1 MKPKIVAILGPT
13 GVGKSKMG
21 IEIAQKFNGEIIS
34 ADSVQIYKEFDIGS
48 AKIKS
53 SETCGIKHYA
63 IDIVS
68 PNENFSAFDFVNY
81 SKTRI
86 NQILEK
92 GKPPIIVG
100 GTALYIKALFEN
112 YNLGGEKDV
121 KLRAELE
128 NELKEFGL
136 EFLVNKLK
144 NLAPTK
150 AKEID
155 LKNPVRVIR
164 AIEIA
169 LSNNVKTKSES
180 EYDYK
185 IFALNRNREVL
196 YNKINERVEEM
207 FSQGLEDEVKTLFN
221 KYGEGVQ
228 PFKAIGYKEFIPFFK
243 GEYTLE
249 KVKELIKQHSRNYA
263 KRQLTFIRGMKDC
276 IWIDVENYDF
286 AKKQII
292 GELKKWLI

>member
-81 SKTRI
+81 SKSRI

-92 GKPPIIVG
+92 GKTPIIVG

-112 YNLGGEKDV
+112 YNLGGEKDE

-169 LSNNVKTKSES
+169 LSDNVKTKSES

>member
-81 SKTRI
+81 SKSRI

-92 GKPPIIVG
+92 GKTPIIVG

-121 KLRAELE
+121 KLRVELE

-144 NLAPTK
+144 NLAPEK

>member
-1 MKPKIVAILGPT
+1 VKPKIVAVLGPT

-81 SKTRI
+81 SKSRI

-92 GKPPIIVG
+92 GKTPIIVG

-144 NLAPTK
+144 NLAPEK

-263 KRQLTFIRGMKDC
+263 
-276 IWIDVENYDF
+276 IDIY
-286 AKKQII
+286 
-292 GELKKWLI
+292 

>member
-53 SETCGIKHYA
+53 FETCGIKHYA

-81 SKTRI
+81 SKSRI

-92 GKPPIIVG
+92 GKTPIIVG

-112 YNLGGEKDV
+112 YNLGGEKDE

-150 AKEID
+150 EKEID

-169 LSNNVKTKSES
+169 LSNNVKTKSKS

>member
-81 SKTRI
+81 SKSRI

-92 GKPPIIVG
+92 GKTPIIVG

-185 IFALNRNREVL
+185 IFALNRNREIL

>member
-53 SETCGIKHYA
+53 SETCDIKHYA

-81 SKTRI
+81 SKSRI

-92 GKPPIIVG
+92 GKTPIIVG

-112 YNLGGEKDV
+112 YNLGGEKDE

-144 NLAPTK
+144 NLAPEK

-169 LSNNVKTKSES
+169 LSNNIKTKSES

-196 YNKINERVEEM
+196 YHNINERVEEM

-221 KYGEGVQ
+221 KYGESVQ

>member
-1 MKPKIVAILGPT
+1 MKPKVVAILGPT

-81 SKTRI
+81 SKSRI

-92 GKPPIIVG
+92 GKTPIIVG

-185 IFALNRNREVL
+185 IFALNRNREIL

>member
-1 MKPKIVAILGPT
+1 MKPKVVAILGPT

-81 SKTRI
+81 SKSRI

-92 GKPPIIVG
+92 GKTPIIVG

-112 YNLGGEKDV
+112 YNLGGEKDE

-144 NLAPTK
+144 NLAPEK

>member
-81 SKTRI
+81 SKSRI

-92 GKPPIIVG
+92 GKTPIIVG

-112 YNLGGEKDV
+112 YNLGGEKDE

-150 AKEID
+150 EKEID

-185 IFALNRNREVL
+185 IFALNRN
-196 YNKINERVEEM
+196 
-207 FSQGLEDEVKTLFN
+207 
-221 KYGEGVQ
+221 
-228 PFKAIGYKEFIPFFK
+228 
-243 GEYTLE
+243 
-249 KVKELIKQHSRNYA
+249 
-263 KRQLTFIRGMKDC
+263 
-276 IWIDVENYDF
+276 
-286 AKKQII
+286 
-292 GELKKWLI
+292 

>member
-21 IEIAQKFNGEIIS
+21 IEIAQEFNGEIIS

-81 SKTRI
+81 SKSRI

-92 GKPPIIVG
+92 GKTPIIVG

-112 YNLGGEKDV
+112 YNLGGEKDE

-144 NLAPTK
+144 NLAPEK

-169 LSNNVKTKSES
+169 LSNNIKTKSES

-196 YNKINERVEEM
+196 YNNINERVEEM

-221 KYGEGVQ
+221 KYGESVQ

>member
-1 MKPKIVAILGPT
+1 MKPKVVAILGPT

-92 GKPPIIVG
+92 GKTPIIVG

-112 YNLGGEKDV
+112 YNLGGEKDE

>member
-21 IEIAQKFNGEIIS
+21 IEIAQEFNGEIIS

-53 SETCGIKHYA
+53 SETFGIKHYA

-81 SKTRI
+81 SKSRI

-92 GKPPIIVG
+92 GKTPIIVG

-112 YNLGGEKDV
+112 YNLGGEKDE

-144 NLAPTK
+144 NLAPEK

-276 IWIDVENYDF
+276 IWIDVKNYDF

>member
-81 SKTRI
+81 SKSRI

-92 GKPPIIVG
+92 GKTPIIVG

-144 NLAPTK
+144 NLAPEK

>member
-1 MKPKIVAILGPT
+1 MKPKVVAILGPT

-81 SKTRI
+81 SKSRI

-92 GKPPIIVG
+92 GKTPIIVG

-112 YNLGGEKDV
+112 YNLGGEKDE

-144 NLAPTK
+144 NLAPEK

-196 YNKINERVEEM
+196 YNNINERVEEM

-221 KYGEGVQ
+221 KYGESVQ

>member
-21 IEIAQKFNGEIIS
+21 IEIAQEFNGEIIS

-81 SKTRI
+81 SKSRI

-92 GKPPIIVG
+92 GKTPIIVG

-112 YNLGGEKDV
+112 YNLGGEKDE

-150 AKEID
+150 EKEID

-276 IWIDVENYDF
+276 KWIDVENYDF

>member
-1 MKPKIVAILGPT
+1 MKPKIVAVLGPT

-81 SKTRI
+81 SKSRI

-92 GKPPIIVG
+92 GKTPIIVG

-144 NLAPTK
+144 NLAPEK

>member
-92 GKPPIIVG
+92 GKTPIIVG

-112 YNLGGEKDV
+112 YNLGGEKDE

-144 NLAPTK
+144 NLAPEK

-169 LSNNVKTKSES
+169 LSDNVKTKSES

>member
-1 MKPKIVAILGPT
+1 MKPKVVAILGPT

-81 SKTRI
+81 SKSRI

-92 GKPPIIVG
+92 GKTPIIVG

-128 NELKEFGL
+128 NELKELGL

-144 NLAPTK
+144 NLAPEK

>member
-81 SKTRI
+81 SKSRI

-92 GKPPIIVG
+92 GKTPIIVG

-169 LSNNVKTKSES
+169 LSDNVKTKSES

>member
-81 SKTRI
+81 SKSRI

-92 GKPPIIVG
+92 GKTPIIVG

-112 YNLGGEKDV
+112 YNLGGEKDE

-144 NLAPTK
+144 NLAPEK

>member
-81 SKTRI
+81 SKSRI

-92 GKPPIIVG
+92 GKTSIIVG

-169 LSNNVKTKSES
+169 LSDNVKTKSES

>member
-81 SKTRI
+81 SKSRI

-92 GKPPIIVG
+92 GKTPIIVG

-112 YNLGGEKDV
+112 YNLGGEKDE

-150 AKEID
+150 EKEID